1 MLDRSQRA
9 LRLVAAFTVHSSQL
23 MLARWEEK
31 SEGCEQMRKQTE
43 VADNGKDMAP
53 ELDGVWTT
61 QDESPRV
68 DCMPILHAYL
78 TTLKRRY
85 SVQVPKL
92 FRTAKHDESC
102 PIQQLD
108 SNGT

>member
-1 MLDRSQRA
+1 MLDPSQRA
-9 LRLVAAFTVHSSQL
+9 LRFDAAFTADVTP
-23 MLARWEEK
+23 WEEK
-31 SEGCEQMRKQTE
+31 SQGCEQMRKQTE

-78 TTLKRRY
+78 TMERRY
-85 SVQVPKL
+85 SVQGPVIL
-92 FRTAKHDESC
+92 DSESC
-102 PIQQLD
+102 KSRAPYCTATRFQ
-108 SNGT
+108 

>member
-1 MLDRSQRA
+1 
-9 LRLVAAFTVHSSQL
+9 
-23 MLARWEEK
+23 
-31 SEGCEQMRKQTE
+31 MRKQTE
-43 VADNGKDMAP
+43 VAGNGKDMAP

-78 TTLKRRY
+78 TMKRRY
-85 SVQVPKL
+85 SVQVPV
-92 FRTAKHDESC
+92 FWTVRIATHEESC

-108 SNGT
+108 SNDT